1 MSKGYLIAHIAV
13 HDPAGFEAFRPASA
27 EAIRAHGGRV
37 LVRSPTGEVREGQ
50 LAPLTIIV
58 EFEDIATA
66 RRFYE
71 SPAYTAARALR
82 EPHSTT
88 HLVLVEGL

>member
-1 MSKGYLIAHIAV
+1 MPKGYLIAHIAV

-37 LVRSPTGEVREGQ
+37 LVRSPAGEVREGQ
-50 LAPLTIIV
+50 LAPLTIVV
-58 EFEDIATA
+58 EFDDIATA

-71 SPAYTAARALR
+71 SPAYAAAREMR

-88 HLVLVEGL
+88 HLMLVEGL